1 MKIYLP
7 VVLILIFMAVLPCAA
22 QVPAVD
28 PILIDKPNRY
38 VYECTE
44 DLVLELMVQPV
55 IEYAIS
61 GKRAKDYF
69 LYLTVE
75 FLYLQ
80 DIPWNGLH
88 RNSFWIKH
96 TDSQGQAQEYPL
108 NYMMTAMMSMKNGWQ
123 TMADPLEFPSLV
135 KFVLVFD
142 VDSMDHNGWSLMF
155 RPAQRSGDPVCEVEV
170 PLVYQ
175 GWW

>member
-44 DLVLELMVQPV
+44 ELVLELMVQPV

-142 VDSMDHNGWSLMF
+142 VDTMDHNGWSLMF

>member
-1 MKIYLP
+1 MKRYLP
-7 VVLILIFMAVLPCAA
+7 FMVILILATVLPTTA
-22 QVPAVD
+22 QVPQVD

-44 DLVLELMVQPV
+44 DLVLELLVQPV
-55 IEYAIS
+55 IDYAM
-61 GKRAKDYF
+61 GGRHAKNYF

-88 RNSFWIKH
+88 KNSFWIKH
-96 TDSQGQAQEYPL
+96 TDSDGQIQEFPL

-123 TMADPLEFPSLV
+123 TMADQLEFPSLV
-135 KFVLVFD
+135 KLVLVFD
-142 VDSMDHNGWSLMF
+142 VDTMDHNGWSLMF

-175 GWW
+175 AWW